1 MTMSLDSEVS
11 FEIDVELA
19 HSIATAYLQR
29 RNRRIEEMREKYVD
43 RVFAAQSKR
52 WVFKPKSREEVKES
66 LINNDEWYSISLTG
80 KYGADRMIDLMVVC
94 AAAIHLGKNTITL
107 SGDLAVEVSEEI
119 VFNSPP
125 LEFK

>member
-1 MTMSLDSEVS
+1 MSLDSEVS
-11 FEIDVELA
+11 FEVDVELA
-19 HSIATAYLQR
+19 RSIATAYLQR
-29 RNRRIEEMREKYVD
+29 RNRRIEEMRKKYVD

-52 WVFKPKSREEVKES
+52 WFFKPKSREEVKES

-80 KYGADRMIDLMVVC
+80 KYGADRMIDLMTVC

-119 VFNSPP
+119 VFSNPP
-125 LEFK
+125 LEFKQ